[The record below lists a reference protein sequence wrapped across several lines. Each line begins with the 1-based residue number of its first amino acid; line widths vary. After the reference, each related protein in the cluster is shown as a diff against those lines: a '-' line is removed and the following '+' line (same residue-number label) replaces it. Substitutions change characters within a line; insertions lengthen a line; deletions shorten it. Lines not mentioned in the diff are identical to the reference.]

1 MTLEDTSAETPD
13 PTLELIDVYFT
24 VFYTL
29 EMTIKIVGGGLFFG
43 RDPYVSDYSNW
54 LDGTVVLTS
63 LANFFTAV
71 ENDPNAKK
79 QEVGE
84 PPADAGLDIKALRVF
99 RVLRP
104 LRAVSSIR
112 GLKILVS
119 AVLNAIPMLGNT
131 LVVLLFFFI
140 MLAIAGQQLL
150 SGSLMKRCVGIQ
162 DGKPDYDTL
171 CGFSECNGGYFCGK
185 TNQNPN
191 GGVTNFDNMFYAFLN
206 VFQVVT
212 LEGWSDIQMM
222 VWEVA
227 SPVYFLYFSLCVLV
241 GAFFLINLT
250 LAVINYYF
258 VEAQNAMAAE
268 EQARN
273 NDG

>member
-1 MTLEDTSAETPD
+1 MFILAEMFCYNIATSSWFGTLTICVILVNSILMTLEDTSAETPD
-13 PTLELIDVYFT
+13 PTLEQIDVYFT

-29 EMTIKIVGGGLFFG
+29 EMCIKIIGGGLFFG
-43 RDPYVSDYSNW
+43 KDPYISDYSNW

-63 LANFFTAV
+63 LANFFTA
-71 ENDPNAKK
+71 ETKDPNAKK

-84 PPADAGLDIKALRVF
+84 PPADGGLDIKALRVF

-150 SGSLMKRCVGIQ
+150 SGSLMKRC
-162 DGKPDYDTL
+162 L
-171 CGFSECNGGYFCGK
+171 CWSLRWK
-185 TNQNPN
+185 T
-191 GGVTNFDNMFYAFLN
+191 
-206 VFQVVT
+206 
-212 LEGWSDIQMM
+212 
-222 VWEVA
+222 
-227 SPVYFLYFSLCVLV
+227 
-241 GAFFLINLT
+241 
-250 LAVINYYF
+250 
-258 VEAQNAMAAE
+258 
-268 EQARN
+268 
-273 NDG
+273 